1 MTMIQFRFLNLSL
14 ITIFF
19 MSSFSV
25 KDLNS
30 SNQLLK
36 INIQSFDKQKE
47 NSYSKTKRIDLYDL
61 INLFT
66 PDKKLDY
73 NLYDWKT
80 GANNKSINWLTSG
93 VEMGEHEFYREGE
106 AIVSINGKV
115 LECLEKTTQPCKWGI
130 VLDGVRNGYT
140 SFEISSVT
148 SQELEQLTID
158 QLFKN
163 RKFEAKI
170 ITYDDFSKTY
180 KVTFPNKKPVEM
192 KIRYSCGSA
201 GCSLAIDCKTMN

>member
-1 MTMIQFRFLNLSL
+1 MLFLVLTFLCAGQQNGYALE
-14 ITIFF
+14 
-19 MSSFSV
+19 SV
-25 KDLNS
+25 
-30 SNQLLK
+30 
-36 INIQSFDKQKE
+36 
-47 NSYSKTKRIDLYDL
+47 SKTNSIELYDL

-80 GANNKSINWLTSG
+80 QANNKSINWLTSG

-170 ITYDDFSKTY
+170 VTYDDFSTTY

-192 KIRYSCGSA
+192 KIQYSCGSA
-201 GCSLAIDCKTMN
+201 GCSLTIICKTMD

>member
-1 MTMIQFRFLNLSL
+1 MQKKYQSKVSLMLVAVLTFLFTGQNNGFALESA
-14 ITIFF
+14 
-19 MSSFSV
+19 
-25 KDLNS
+25 
-30 SNQLLK
+30 
-36 INIQSFDKQKE
+36 
-47 NSYSKTKRIDLYDL
+47 SKTYSIELYDL
-61 INLFT
+61 IKLFT

-80 GANNKSINWLTSG
+80 GANNKSVIWLTSG

-115 LECLEKTTQPCKWGI
+115 LECLENASQPCKWDI
-130 VLDGVRNGYT
+130 VLHGVRNGYL
-140 SFEISSVT
+140 SFDISSVT

-180 KVTFPNKKPVEM
+180 KVTFPNKKTIEM
-192 KIRYSCGSA
+192 KIQYSCGSA
-201 GCSLAIDCKTMN
+201 GCSLTITCKTID

>member
-1 MTMIQFRFLNLSL
+1 MRKNNNAKVFFVASV
-14 ITIFF
+14 TIFIVLTF
-19 MSSFSV
+19 LCAGQKNGYALESV
-25 KDLNS
+25 
-30 SNQLLK
+30 
-36 INIQSFDKQKE
+36 
-47 NSYSKTKRIDLYDL
+47 SKTNSIDLYDL

-80 GANNKSINWLTSG
+80 EANNKSINWLTSG

-106 AIVSINGKV
+106 TIISINGKV
-115 LECLEKTTQPCKWGI
+115 LECLENTLQPCKWDI
-130 VLDGVRNGYT
+130 VLHGVRNGYL
-140 SFEISSVT
+140 SFDISSVT
-148 SQELEQLTID
+148 SQELEILTID

-163 RKFEAKI
+163 RKFEARI

-192 KIRYSCGSA
+192 KIQYSCGSA
-201 GCSLAIDCKTMN
+201 GCSLSIICKTMD